1 VVRKL
6 LDGPGAFTPRE
17 LTATSA
23 FRPTAQDG
31 LVPFFDGRIV
41 FPYWSRGQ
49 VVFMIGRRTPW
60 TPDHEWEKSKYKK
73 LAVRNDRNNSHVA
86 TLRPERRSLQRRCAP
101 DAAGAGSS
109 SPRESPIAFP

>member
-1 VVRKL
+1 MPPEALQLIPVEEVTVTL
-6 LDGPGAFTPRE
+6 VAFMGARPVMVS
-17 LTATSA
+17 LTVAPDWKFSPVMVAATSA

-60 TPDHEWEKSKYKK
+60 TE
-73 LAVRNDRNNSHVA
+73 AVRTS
-86 TLRPERRSLQRRCAP
+86 QAP
-101 DAAGAGSS
+101 WG
-109 SPRESPIAFP
+109 